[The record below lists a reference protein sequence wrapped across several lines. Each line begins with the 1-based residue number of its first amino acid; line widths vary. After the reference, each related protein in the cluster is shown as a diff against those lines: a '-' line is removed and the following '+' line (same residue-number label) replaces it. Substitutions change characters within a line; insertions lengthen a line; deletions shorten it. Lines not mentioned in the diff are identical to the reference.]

1 MANFKLPWRSIAQAM
16 LLLSA
21 AAFLVCSTGLA
32 QTPVNGFVIINPI
45 SVCSGGLCSPFGLSC
60 TSATGTQVCTQF
72 ATPSAATVK
81 TPIGFVDADKNV
93 NLTRAFWAQAGIDV
107 AFFPVQ
113 SYNSPS
119 NAIPSSW
126 NNIKDAS
133 TGSTFSYS
141 STTYQTLH
149 LVNVLCADGFV
160 ALTSP
165 DFQALTQHPICTEHT
180 GLPAGSKL
188 VNPPPAPSTP
198 PPLAIKGCS
207 TALPCSTN
215 SNAIDVFF
223 VNTYSGT
230 GATVPQY
237 GLSWINGDGVSVGKL
252 IFSTT
257 SPRFDTLAH
266 EIGHALALNHLN
278 FGANTDTVN
287 SPVGNMM
294 LLGST
299 RATSLKSGCQPTTAT
314 ISNPPPVY
322 NGGALFDLDYNT
334 STFIPCGVNVNGIP
348 IGNMLADHLTL
359 QQVGAPSACSPPL
372 DPTNCFTQQGAAAL
386 SPFINK
392 TLPNIANA
400 GGGTQSASAMT
411 TSTTS
416 SSGTPA
422 PLIITISVG
431 GAPNQDIPDLISSI
445 IALSANDPLSFSGT
459 SPVTQVGGTGCD
471 TAHMPTGCVVTL
483 KAVTKL
489 TNQQVTGNPGCDS
502 GTGQPP
508 SSQCIK
514 MDYSDGFGPDN
525 PAVTPTNNNPA
536 INVILAVNFN
546 KDASTIIGNN
556 LLAGAQYTA
565 IDSNGF
571 ATTSLF
577 GNATAGVF
585 TANSQIPDLTTP
597 NVLLDPKN
605 FQNASAVRLGP
616 VLSKCTPPYT
626 IAKIKGQLVTVCPD
640 GNLPDGP
647 D

>member
-1 MANFKLPWRSIAQAM
+1 
-16 LLLSA
+16 
-21 AAFLVCSTGLA
+21 
-32 QTPVNGFVIINPI
+32 VN
-45 SVCSGGLCSPFGLSC
+45 
-60 TSATGTQVCTQF
+60 
-72 ATPSAATVK
+72 

-113 SYNSPS
+113 SYSSPT
-119 NAIPSSW
+119 NTIPSSW

-133 TGSTFSYS
+133 LGTTFSYS
-141 STTYQTLH
+141 SGTYQTLH
-149 LVNVLCADGFV
+149 LVNILCADGFV

-165 DFQALTQHPICTEHT
+165 DFQALTQHPICTEHG

-188 VNPPPAPSTP
+188 VNPPPAPSP
-198 PPLAIKGCS
+198 APPLAIKGCS

-215 SNAIDVFF
+215 SNAIDLFF

-230 GATVPQY
+230 AVTTPQY
-237 GLSWINGDGVSVGKL
+237 GFSWINGDGVSIGKL
-252 IFSTT
+252 AVSNST
-257 SPRFDTLAH
+257 PRFDTLAH
-266 EIGHALALNHLN
+266 EIGHALALTHLN
-278 FGANTDTVN
+278 YGANTDTVN

-299 RATSLKSGCQPTTAT
+299 RATSSKSGCQVTTST
-314 ISNPPPVY
+314 LSTPPPVY
-322 NGGALFDLDYNT
+322 GGGALFDLDYT
-334 STFIPCGVNVNGIP
+334 SSIFNPCSSY
-348 IGNMLADHLTL
+348 NMLADHLTL
-359 QQVGAPSACSPPL
+359 QPTGAPTACPSPL
-372 DPTNCFTQQGAAAL
+372 DPTTCSTQEGAAAL

-400 GGGTQSASAMT
+400 GGGVQSASATM

-416 SSGTPA
+416 TSGTPA

-431 GAPNQDIPDLISSI
+431 DAPNDGSVPDLASSI
-445 IALSANDPLSFSGT
+445 LALPPNDPLSFSGT
-459 SPVTQVGGTGCD
+459 AVVTQIGGTPAINATGPCD
-471 TAHMPTGCVVTL
+471 ATHLTNCAVQVTG
-483 KAVTKL
+483 VTKL
-489 TNQQVTGNPGCDS
+489 SNQQVTGNPGCDS

-514 MDYSDGFGPDN
+514 VDYSAGFGPDN
-525 PAVTPTNNNPA
+525 PAFNPANNPPLD
-536 INVILAVNFN
+536 VVLAVNFN
-546 KDASTIIGNN
+546 KDAGTITTNN

-571 ATTSLF
+571 ATTTLF
-577 GNATAGVF
+577 GNAANGFF

-597 NVLLDPKN
+597 NVILTPIN
-605 FQNASAVRLGP
+605 FQNASAVKLGP
-616 VLSKCTPPYT
+616 VLSKCTPPYIT
-626 IAKIKGQLVTVCPD
+626 VKIKGQLVPVCPD